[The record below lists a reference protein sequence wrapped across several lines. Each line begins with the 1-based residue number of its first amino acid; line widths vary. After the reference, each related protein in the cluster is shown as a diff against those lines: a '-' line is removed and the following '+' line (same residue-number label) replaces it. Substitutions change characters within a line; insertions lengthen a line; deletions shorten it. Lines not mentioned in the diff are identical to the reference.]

1 MLYLQLCSHI
11 LEEGDEAGLV
21 RGVQEAALHRG
32 EAAVLA
38 ADLQQLQRVAHLVQ
52 HRQHVAL
59 STVSQDLSLK
69 RRLPKITKLVEG
81 QISDTML
88 N

>member
-1 MLYLQLCSHI
+1 MLYFPFFMFTLHI

-59 STVSQDLSLK
+59 STVSLD
-69 RRLPKITKLVEG
+69 
-81 QISDTML
+81 
-88 N
+88 

>member
-21 RGVQEAALHRG
+21 RGVQETALHRG
-32 EAAVLA
+32 KAAVLA

-59 STVSQDLSLK
+59 STVSLDQSLK
-69 RRLPKITKLVEG
+69 RRLPKITKLVER
-81 QISDTML
+81 QI
-88 N
+88 

>member
-52 HRQHVAL
+52 HRQHVTL
-59 STVSQDLSLK
+59 CTVSLDLSLT
-69 RRLPKITKLVEG
+69 RRLPKIAKLVER